1 MRNDKNI
8 DMKRIVLL
16 FSLLLSGISAALAQ
30 PNLPDKCQVFYP
42 EILLSSVV
50 LDESDAAALEK
61 SSDFGQ
67 SKAPRNKTFWVVYSD
82 RDDNVTYTTPGG
94 STKYKSMAMNDQVR
108 IAQIKNGY
116 ALVYSEPQADIAYP
130 MISQYAECLG
140 WVSMKNLLIWH
151 SCPANSAGIYNKALL
166 CVNLDEESGA
176 DLGKIYHNPKNKT
189 KFKRLT
195 TDMNFYFVMKREGNL
210 SLLART
216 HTLEGRSDKMLAGWV
231 AEQSY
236 VAWNQRSCIEPTW
249 NHKDV
254 EYFADE
260 NVRVNIYDKKD
271 LENCVTTIPFTRKQS
286 TKYDAHLHRMH
297 PDDLRFPLLDNGT
310 DELYNCSTFGTPGG
324 EPLERGE
331 NLQDGNGLSPLG
343 FSEQLLREM
352 TNINIGIV
360 IDGTSSMEAFYPAV
374 KEVIKEGRKFF
385 GNKYNVKVGVVIY
398 RDYSDG
404 ESITE
409 MIPLTAPNNPKLDA
423 FLDKGGE
430 YGIKSAKSD
439 RTLEEAMYYG
449 IDYALN
455 RLGFKQDQS
464 NILLVVGDCGND
476 PDDLKIKRE
485 ELVRKLVE
493 KNVHIMGFQVRRG
506 TEDAFARFNAQLS
519 YLMKASLEEK
529 YHKLDNGM
537 KVQIS
542 EIKDGYKLV
551 NDKKSTIY
559 VGSHSFPLSGQKM
572 ELAKLSTLM
581 QEAIMYC
588 SESVTYQI
596 DLLASLNAGGFNV
609 NNASGSVDI
618 DEEYLKQKLGAEKYE
633 QIKKANSLM
642 TFKGYSRKTHKS
654 GRALFKPVVFISSN
668 ELNAL
673 IERLAPVNDAAVV
686 QTNDR
691 EPYVRAMK
699 ALIQSMVP
707 DITDERMNAMGYK
720 EVMNTVAGLNEAA
733 SALKGYSIMEIAS
746 PQAVSHAEY
755 ASIVSDFK
763 RKFARLK
770 NLKAEQYKY
779 TRTFNGLKYYWLP
792 VEDLP

>member
-1 MRNDKNI
+1 
-8 DMKRIVLL
+8 MKRIVLL
-16 FSLLLSGISAALAQ
+16 FSLILTGVSAVFAQ
-30 PNLPDKCQVFYP
+30 PSLPDKCQVFYP
-42 EILLSSVV
+42 DVLLSSVV
-50 LDESDAAALEK
+50 LTASDAAALEK

-67 SKAPRNKTFWVVYSD
+67 NKAPRNKTFWVVYSD
-82 RDDNVTYTTPGG
+82 RDDNPTYTTAGG
-94 STKYKSMAMNDQVR
+94 TAKYKSLTMNEQLR
-108 IAQIKNGY
+108 IAQIKSGY
-116 ALVYSEPQADIAYP
+116 ALVYAEPQADIAYP
-130 MISQYAECLG
+130 MISQYAECKG

-151 SCPANSAGIYNKALL
+151 SCPANEAGIYNKALL
-166 CVNLDEESGA
+166 CVNLDKESGEE
-176 DLGKIYHNPKNKT
+176 LGKLYRNPKNKT
-189 KFKRLT
+189 KFNRLT

-216 HTLEGRSDKMLAGWV
+216 HTLEGRSDKMLVGWV

-260 NVRVNIYDKKD
+260 NVKVNIYDKED
-271 LENCVTTIPFTRKQS
+271 LDNCVTTIPFTRKQS
-286 TKYDAHLHRMH
+286 TRYDKHLYRMN

-310 DELYNCSTFGTPGG
+310 DVLYNCSTFGTPGG
-324 EPLERGE
+324 EPLERGQ
-331 NLQDGNGLSPLG
+331 NLQDGNGISPLG
-343 FSEQLLREM
+343 YSEQLLKEM
-352 TNINIGIV
+352 TNINIGIL

-374 KEVIKEGRKFF
+374 KEAIKEGRKFF

-398 RDYSDG
+398 RDYGDG
-404 ESITE
+404 DYATE
-409 MIPLTAPNNPKLDA
+409 TIQLTAPNNPKLDS
-423 FLDKGGE
+423 FLDKGGD
-430 YGIKSAKSD
+430 YGIKSARSD

-449 IDYALN
+449 IDVALN

-476 PDDLKIKRE
+476 PDDTKINRDD
-485 ELVRKLVE
+485 LVKKLVD

-506 TEDAFARFNAQLS
+506 AEDAFARFNAQLS
-519 YLMKASLEEK
+519 YLMKASLEQK
-529 YHKLDNGM
+529 YHKLNNTM

-542 EIKDGYKLV
+542 EVKDGYQLV
-551 NDKKSTIY
+551 NDKKSSLY
-559 VGSHSFPLSGQKM
+559 VGSHSFPLAGQKM
-572 ELAKLSTLM
+572 ELNKLSSLM

-588 SESVTYQI
+588 SESVNYQI

-609 NNASGSVDI
+609 NNAAGSIDI
-618 DEEYLKQKLGAEKYE
+618 DEEYLKQKLGVEKYE

-642 TFKGYSRKTHKS
+642 TFKGYSRKVHKS
-654 GRALFKPVVFISSN
+654 GRSLFKPVVFISSN

-673 IERLAPVNDAAVV
+673 IEQLAPVNEAAVI

-691 EPYVRAMK
+691 EPYVKAMK
-699 ALIQSMVP
+699 ALIKSMVP
-707 DITDERMNAMGYK
+707 DITDERMNQMGYK
-720 EVMNTVAGLNEAA
+720 EVMNLVAGLNEAA

-746 PQAVSHAEY
+746 PQAVSQTEY

-763 RKFARLK
+763 RKFGMLQRLK
-770 NLKAEQYKY
+770 QEQYKY